1 MTRDSGGQGILFA
14 AAGSSCPE
22 AQATFDRI
30 GRQAAVRFPGIGVRW
45 AFTSSGVRRKL
56 DQQGRHRADPSEA
69 LSTMQAE
76 GFTSVAVT
84 SLHLSDGM
92 EYGELSATVDSF
104 RNGKGSLT
112 KVTLGPA
119 LMADENIWRRV
130 VSSVLEALSAR
141 QGHEAVI
148 LVAHGSLDPR
158 AVATLAGAIAVCR
171 QVDPALFL
179 GMILGSPSQ
188 KDILEECRV
197 AGVRKVWLVPCLVAV
212 GLSVQDVIMGS
223 GEESW
228 KSCFERAGITCVP
241 VFKGLGDY
249 DGIVD
254 VWMNQSR
261 RLLEVLSKPLSE

>member
-1 MTRDSGGQGILFA
+1 MTQDTGKLGILFA
-14 AAGSSCPE
+14 AAGSSSPE
-22 AQATFDRI
+22 AQVTFDRI
-30 GRQAAVRFPGIGVRW
+30 GLQAAVRFPGVGVRW

-92 EYGELSATVDSF
+92 EYSELSAIVDSF
-104 RNGKGSLT
+104 KNGTGPLT

-119 LMADENIWRRV
+119 LMSDENIWRRV
-130 VSSVLEALSAR
+130 VSSVQEALPVR
-141 QGHEAVI
+141 DVHEAVI

>member
-1 MTRDSGGQGILFA
+1 MTLDTGKQGIIFA

-22 AQATFDRI
+22 AQTTFDRI
-30 GRQAAVRFPGIGVRW
+30 GRQAALRFPHVGVRW

-56 DQQGRHRADPSEA
+56 DQQGRHMADPAEA
-69 LSTMQAE
+69 LSAMQEE
-76 GFTSVAVT
+76 GFTRVAVT
-84 SLHLSDGM
+84 SLHMTDGM
-92 EYGELSATVDSF
+92 EYSELSAIVDSF
-104 RNGKGSLT
+104 KNGTGPLT

-119 LMADENIWRRV
+119 LMADADNWRQTL
-130 VSSVLEALSAR
+130 SSVLEALPVR
-141 QGHEAVI
+141 KVNEAVV

-158 AVATLAGAIAVCR
+158 AVATFADAIAVCR

-197 AGVRKVWLVPCLVAV
+197 AGIRKVWLIPCLVAV

-261 RLLEVLSKPLSE
+261 RLLEVLLKPLSE